1 MAILHNDVLQIDFA
15 DADAEGVDGHEVAG
29 MTSLDLAFS
38 ELGREAFQ

>member
-1 MAILHNDVLQIDFA
+1 MQMDFA
-15 DADAEGVDGHEVAG
+15 DADAEGVDGHEISG